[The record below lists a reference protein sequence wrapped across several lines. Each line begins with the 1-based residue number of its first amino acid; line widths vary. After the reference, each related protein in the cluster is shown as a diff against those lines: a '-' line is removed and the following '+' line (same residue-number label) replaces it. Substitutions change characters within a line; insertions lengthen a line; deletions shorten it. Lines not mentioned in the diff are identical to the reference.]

1 MQPFA
6 SGYFGSMVESYDSL
20 IRRAVPRYDEM
31 ISTMLDY
38 LPGKAERVHGIGASQ
53 KRHACAEHESD
64 QLLVRSEEVAV
75 ELEFSGRPATEPK
88 IVLWLPAM
96 AYLAAHVGEAQV
108 GGETAV
114 I

>member
-1 MQPFA
+1 MQA
-6 SGYFGSMVESYDSL
+6 E
-20 IRRAVPRYDEM
+20 A
-31 ISTMLDY
+31 
-38 LPGKAERVHGIGASQ
+38 GKAERVHGIGASQ